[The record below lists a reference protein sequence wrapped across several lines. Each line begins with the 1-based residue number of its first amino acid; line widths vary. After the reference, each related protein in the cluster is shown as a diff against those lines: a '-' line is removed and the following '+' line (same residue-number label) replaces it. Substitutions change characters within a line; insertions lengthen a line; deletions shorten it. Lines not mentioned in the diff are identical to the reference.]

1 MTDKTAVNDAEK
13 GLPKPRKPRRRRTGG
28 GDVYRQDLGEEIAM
42 LREVLFNVADLT
54 MEERPVEE
62 MLKLLDKISQACA
75 RLGTLLKTDRQLKPS
90 GDLAQAFHEAVTIVN
105 DPHKLQAYYRQKER
119 R

>member
-1 MTDKTAVNDAEK
+1 MNDANNDAPQPLK
-13 GLPKPRKPRRRRTGG
+13 ARSRRHRQ
-28 GDVYRQDLGEEIAM
+28 DVHRQDLGEEIAM

-54 MEERPVEE
+54 MEERSAEE
-62 MLKLLDKISQACA
+62 MIKLLDKISQACT
-75 RLGTLLKTDRQLKPS
+75 RLGTLLKTDRELKPS

-105 DPHKLQAYYRQKER
+105 DPQKLQAYYRQKDR